1 MPTKKKRQ
9 NIIPDNLPSLTEPS
23 DFVPS
28 VYTGNKLAEKDPQK
42 YSRIVL
48 ALGERKPVTRIAKEE
63 KCSPDTVMAIAK
75 REKKSIDAVNELTAG
90 LTAYAA
96 QACVMKLIEKL
107 EQDKIPVGV
116 LPIATGILID
126 KARAY
131 SGEATTVVEHRKT
144 VSIEDVRKELAEMKA
159 DVIEVKDSEDD

>member
-1 MPTKKKRQ
+1 MPTKKKRI

-48 ALGERKPVTRIAKEE
+48 ALGERKPVTRIAKDE

-90 LTAYAA
+90 LTACSA

-107 EQDKIPVGV
+107 EADQIPVGV
-116 LPIATGILID
+116 LP
-126 KARAY
+126 K
-131 SGEATTVVEHRKT
+131 
-144 VSIEDVRKELAEMKA
+144 VSIQTKPHKA
-159 DVIEVKDSEDD
+159 VSNNLLTISPPLFIKPPLLSVH

>member
-1 MPTKKKRQ
+1 MPTKKKRI
-9 NIIPDNLPSLTEPS
+9 NIIPDNLGSLTGPS

-28 VYTGNKLAEKDPQK
+28 LYTGNKLAEKDPQK

-63 KCSPDTVMAIAK
+63 KCSPDTIMAIAK

-90 LTAYAA
+90 LTAFAA

-107 EQDKIPVGV
+107 EADQIPVGV

-131 SGEATTVVEHRKT
+131 SGEATAVIEHRKS
-144 VSIEDVRKELAEMKA
+144 VSIEDVRKELEEMKKDA
-159 DVIEVKDSEDD
+159 IEIDIKEI